1 VVAINGAAAFVISGS
16 FLTKLSNTIETAPC
30 FRVPLVWGIAC
41 GLAAGLRKFRIH
53 RASPR
58 TFWLGE
64 GVREGMWAGGKEASN
79 KLTQDSQSCHVV
91 VPLSPSSS
99 THADPPLHRQ
109 RRREPPARDA
119 ARPDPPA
126 ALPAQ
131 EGRRCLAPCGTQA
144 PPRPSGP

>member
-1 VVAINGAAAFVISGS
+1 MVAINGAAAFVISGS

-30 FRVPLVWGIAC
+30 FRVPLVCGIAC
-41 GLAAGLRKFRIH
+41 GLAAGLHKFRIH

-64 GVREGMWAGGKEASN
+64 GVREGMWAGGTEAWN
-79 KLTQDSQSCHVV
+79 KLTQDSQSCHGV

-99 THADPPLHRQ
+99 THELSTTLIPHSTDNDDESPRHVTLRQ
-109 RRREPPARDA
+109 
-119 ARPDPPA
+119 
-126 ALPAQ
+126 LYQHQ

-144 PPRPSGP
+144 PP